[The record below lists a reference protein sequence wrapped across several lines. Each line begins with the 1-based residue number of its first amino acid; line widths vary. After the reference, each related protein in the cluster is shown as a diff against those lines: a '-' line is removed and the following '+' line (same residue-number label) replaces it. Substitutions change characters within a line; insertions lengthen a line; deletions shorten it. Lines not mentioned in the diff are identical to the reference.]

1 MLFLVSCPRSSRRV
15 GTGAFAPRR
24 RPWKTR
30 AGAFFIFCMEIINM
44 AWVTL
49 GIAGIF
55 EVVWATCM
63 KCSEGFI
70 KLSWSL
76 LVCRHGGELFPAG
89 THNQNTPARCGLCG
103 PDRERR
109 AGLRDR
115 WHHLVQR
122 AGDSG
127 CIVTMCNF
135 FTETRGVYSSLI
147 YFS

>member
-1 MLFLVSCPRSSRRV
+1 
-15 GTGAFAPRR
+15 
-24 RPWKTR
+24 
-30 AGAFFIFCMEIINM
+30 M
-44 AWVTL
+44 AWVML

-89 THNQNTPARCGLCG
+89 TRNQNTPAQCGLCG

-135 FTETRGVYSSLI
+135 FAETRGVYSSLI